1 MAEPDDEPD
10 LPDEP
15 PAERK
20 GLMRG
25 RFVVGGIAASGAGL
39 GTLAVIMG
47 AAAGLGHRFEWWPLL
62 IAFMLLRFTVFAGL
76 GAVIVSLFGAILN
89 MTGRH
94 WRMFYV
100 AISGIV
106 LGVIVIAIPLS
117 QLPSARGAPPIHD
130 ITTDTENPP
139 KFIAAAKLRKETD
152 NPTAYGGPEIARQQ
166 RESYSGIMPLKLRST
181 PRRTFD
187 RALEIARD
195 MGWEITAES
204 RRQGWIE
211 ATDTTFWFG
220 FKDDIVIR
228 ITGER
233 SGITRIDLRSA
244 SRLGDSD
251 LGINAKRVQ
260 TFLERLAAKAR

>member
-1 MAEPDDEPD
+1 MVAVADR
-10 LPDEP
+10 LHV
-15 PAERK
+15 AA
-20 GLMRG
+20 
-25 RFVVGGIAASGAGL
+25 FYGIRRARRS
-39 GTLAVIMG
+39 
-47 AAAGLGHRFEWWPLL
+47 HR
-62 IAFMLLRFTVFAGL
+62 
-76 GAVIVSLFGAILN
+76 VIVRSHPQYDRSALAYVLCGDFGDRPWRHRDRDSLEPASFGP
-89 MTGRH
+89 GRTAH
-94 WRMFYV
+94 PRHHDRHRK
-100 AISGIV
+100 ST
-106 LGVIVIAIPLS
+106 
-117 QLPSARGAPPIHD
+117 QIHRRR
-130 ITTDTENPP
+130 
-139 KFIAAAKLRKETD
+139 KLRKETD